1 MWEISNIG
9 QSTAFLWSV
18 LLGGMLSVVYD
29 IFRLD
34 RMIFKRSVLAVALE
48 DVLFFIITAMS
59 IFCLQLV
66 TTNGQIRSF
75 IFIGIIVGF
84 IILRL
89 TLSRFVDLLLKPL
102 KKLVKFIKTKY
113 NDFVL
118 KVADFDTYFIKALQF
133 LKKLLKKPQKPNENS
148 KKTEKTS

>member
-9 QSTAFLWSV
+9 QSTAFLWSM
-18 LLGGMLSVVYD
+18 LLGGILSVVYD

-48 DVLFFIITAMS
+48 DVLFFIISAIS

-66 TTNGQIRSF
+66 TTNGQMRGF
-75 IFIGIIVGF
+75 IFIGIIIGF
-84 IILRL
+84 LILRL

-102 KKLVKFIKTKY
+102 KKLVKYIRTKY
-113 NDFVL
+113 NVFVL
-118 KVADFDTYFIKALQF
+118 KAADFDAYFIKALQF
-133 LKKLLKKPQKPNENS
+133 LKKLLKKPQKPNKNS